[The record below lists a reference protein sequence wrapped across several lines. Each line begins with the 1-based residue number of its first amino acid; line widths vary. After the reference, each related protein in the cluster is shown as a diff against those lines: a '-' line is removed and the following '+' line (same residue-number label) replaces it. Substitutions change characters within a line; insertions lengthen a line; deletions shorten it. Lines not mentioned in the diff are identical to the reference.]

1 MAAANARPTPWHP
14 GDKIQPSGDAWDWVP
29 STATTTFGAHQNP
42 TGDLDHGSATMFVFA
57 QPKASEY
64 TSCFVRVAPQ
74 VKSLLNGKTDMLCD
88 MMQGA

>member
-1 MAAANARPTPWHP
+1 
-14 GDKIQPSGDAWDWVP
+14 
-29 STATTTFGAHQNP
+29 
-42 TGDLDHGSATMFVFA
+42 MFVFA

>member
-64 TSCFVRVAPQ
+64 TS
-74 VKSLLNGKTDMLCD
+74 
-88 MMQGA
+88 